1 MSNKVIKTNTTGISF
16 DDFQDTQDHIL
27 DDEPDPA
34 VGKQQE
40 QERKQS
46 AKHELAMA
54 KESMKLERQREK
66 EQSKVSK
73 EKQQVR
79 EDAGLDGDIDTQKT
93 RAMICRYR
101 NNKKFGPYLKDNG
114 FKLDDKTLNK
124 LDSEGL
130 AQMLEKIQF
139 AVCNK
144 NSEGVFKT
152 SVLAGL
158 QGAEHVGENYLGL
171 HVTGLTA
178 TLSANEEFKDLLEE
192 IMLENQLLVYTK
204 PTWRLLYM
212 ILSTGMSLHQAKS
225 AFNNMP
231 DGQKNAFLA
240 ALAGN
245 MQAAQ
250 SSGELPTP
258 AKAQGQP
265 AAAKKES
272 NEPPKSRIG
281 LGGNIADKFKDLL

>member
-1 MSNKVIKTNTTGISF
+1 MSKVIRTNTTNISF

-34 VGKQQE
+34 AGKQQE
-40 QERKQS
+40 QERKQQ
-46 AKHELAMA
+46 AKMDLALA
-54 KESMKLERQREK
+54 KESMKLEKQKEK
-66 EQSKVSK
+66 EQSKEQSKASK
-73 EKQQVR
+73 ERQQVR
-79 EDAGLDGDIDTQKT
+79 EEAGLDGDIETQKT

-130 AQMLEKIQF
+130 AQLLEKIQF

-158 QGAEHVGENYLGL
+158 QGVEFVGENYLDF
-171 HVTGLTA
+171 HITGLTA
-178 TLSANEEFKDLLEE
+178 SLAANEEFKDLLEE

-212 ILSTGMSLHQAKS
+212 ILSTGMSLHQTKT
-225 AFNNMP
+225 AFNNLP
-231 DGQKNAFLA
+231 DGQKNAFLT

-245 MQAAQ
+245 MQAQ
-250 SSGELPTP
+250 STEAP
-258 AKAQGQP
+258 ALAS
-265 AAAKKES
+265 ASSSTKKES
-272 NEPPKSRIG
+272 NEAPKARIG
-281 LGGNIADKFKDLL
+281 LGGSVADKFKDLL

>member
-1 MSNKVIKTNTTGISF
+1 
-16 DDFQDTQDHIL
+16 
-27 DDEPDPA
+27 
-34 VGKQQE
+34 
-40 QERKQS
+40 
-46 AKHELAMA
+46 
-54 KESMKLERQREK
+54 
-66 EQSKVSK
+66 
-73 EKQQVR
+73 
-79 EDAGLDGDIDTQKT
+79 
-93 RAMICRYR
+93 
-101 NNKKFGPYLKDNG
+101 
-114 FKLDDKTLNK
+114 
-124 LDSEGL
+124 
-130 AQMLEKIQF
+130 
-139 AVCNK
+139 
-144 NSEGVFKT
+144 
-152 SVLAGL
+152 
-158 QGAEHVGENYLGL
+158 
-171 HVTGLTA
+171 
-178 TLSANEEFKDLLEE
+178 
-192 IMLENQLLVYTK
+192 MLENQLLVYTK